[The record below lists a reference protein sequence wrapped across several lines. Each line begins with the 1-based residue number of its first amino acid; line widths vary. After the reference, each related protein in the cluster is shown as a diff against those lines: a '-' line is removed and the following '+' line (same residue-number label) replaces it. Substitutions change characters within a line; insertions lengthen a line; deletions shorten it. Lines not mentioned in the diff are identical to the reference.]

1 MSDLMLPIDDTV
13 AVFYFC
19 QLDENQFQTMHCI
32 LHHTNSIVLANN
44 ERIVVPKSVRFI
56 WEVRLIL
63 TDLLSSEYVVIVYLF
78 MYYYVNVS
86 VLLCGVAVW
95 CLMYFWVITIICLF
109 YFW

>member
-1 MSDLMLPIDDTV
+1 MNLNTWIALVSLPVDGVDLRSHYYNDQKTVIVKMS
-13 AVFYFC
+13 
-19 QLDENQFQTMHCI
+19 
-32 LHHTNSIVLANN
+32 
-44 ERIVVPKSVRFI
+44 
-56 WEVRLIL
+56 
-63 TDLLSSEYVVIVYLF
+63 DLLSSEYVVIVYLF